1 LTRFSS
7 DPRPIGVFDSG
18 VGGLTVLRAMM
29 AAMPGENFLY
39 LGDTARV
46 PYGTKSAET
55 ICTYSLGLADV
66 LLQNDVKMIV
76 IACNTASAH
85 ATQLVAEKAPMIPVI
100 GMIGPAATAAANATR
115 NGKIL
120 VMGTQSTIHSG
131 CYQAAIHALDPSL
144 SVTGVAC
151 QLLVALAEEGW
162 VDGPIPR
169 DIIARYIGAHFAAGD
184 ADKPDTIIL
193 GCTHFPL
200 LRDAVA
206 EIVGPDVTLIDNGA
220 AATRL
225 ITGMMAEPTAPEQGP
240 GSLKLMAT
248 DSIERFAPAAAKF
261 LGRSVDPAM
270 ITHIDLNDYKT
281 YSPPELKKEAKECST

>member
-1 LTRFSS
+1 MTRFST

-29 AAMPGENFLY
+29 DAMPGENFLY

-55 ICTYSLGLADV
+55 ICAYSLGLAGV
-66 LLQNDVKMIV
+66 LLRNDVKMIV

-85 ATQLVAEKAPMIPVI
+85 ATRLVAEKASAIPVI
-100 GMIGPAATAAANATR
+100 GMIGPAAEAAVQATQ

-120 VMGTQSTIHSG
+120 VMGTQSTIHSE
-131 CYQAAIHALDPSL
+131 CYQNAIRALDPSL
-144 SVTGVAC
+144 TVTGVAC

-162 VDGPIPR
+162 VDGPIAR
-169 DIIARYIGAHFAAGD
+169 DIIARYIGPHFAAANPD
-184 ADKPDTIIL
+184 RPDTIIL

-206 EIVGPDVTLIDNGA
+206 DIAGPGVTLIDNGA
-220 AATRL
+220 AATRM
-225 ITGMMAEPTAPEQGP
+225 ITGMIAPNNTHP
-240 GSLKLMAT
+240 GLKLMAT
-248 DSIERFAPAAAKF
+248 DSIERFAPAAARF
-261 LGRSVDPAM
+261 LGRSVDPAAIM
-270 ITHIDLNDYKT
+270 HIDLNDDKT
-281 YSPPELKKEAKECST
+281 YSPPA

>member
-1 LTRFSS
+1 MIRFSP
-7 DPRPIGVFDSG
+7 DHRPIGVFDSG

-29 AAMPGENFLY
+29 DAMPGENFLY

-85 ATQLVAEKAPMIPVI
+85 ATQLVAEKAQPIPVI
-100 GMIGPAATAAANATR
+100 GMIGPAAEAAAQATR
-115 NGKIL
+115 TGKIL
-120 VMGTQSTIHSG
+120 VMGTQSTIHSR
-131 CYQAAIHALDPSL
+131 CYQTAIHALDPAL
-144 SVTGVAC
+144 TVTGVAC

-162 VDGPIPR
+162 VDGPIAR
-169 DIIARYIGAHFAAGD
+169 DIVARYIGAHCARENPER
-184 ADKPDTIIL
+184 PDTIIL

-206 EIVGPDVTLIDNGA
+206 EIAGPGVTLIDNGA

-225 ITGMMAEPTAPEQGP
+225 ITGMMAPGQNQ

-261 LGRSVDPAM
+261 LGRSVDPTM

-281 YSPPELKKEAKECST
+281 YSPHKSEKEAKECST